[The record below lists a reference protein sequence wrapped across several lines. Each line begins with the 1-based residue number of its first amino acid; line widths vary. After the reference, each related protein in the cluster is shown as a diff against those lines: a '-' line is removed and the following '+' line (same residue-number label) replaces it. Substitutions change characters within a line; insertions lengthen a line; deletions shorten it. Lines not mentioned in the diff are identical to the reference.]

1 MRTTT
6 VPETRPDALV
16 EYKHAIAVI
25 NNGKT
30 VRYVAKFLT
39 KLIFLFLKNGGKL
52 HITVTGPRRY
62 SVDFKQGEMELSAD
76 CFTSLIEKLFLKMK
90 EKTLGEVQKNEKLK
104 KEVEREKEKEK
115 KKKLKK
121 EK

>member
-1 MRTTT
+1 
-6 VPETRPDALV
+6 
-16 EYKHAIAVI
+16 
-25 NNGKT
+25 
-30 VRYVAKFLT
+30 
-39 KLIFLFLKNGGKL
+39 
-52 HITVTGPRRY
+52 
-62 SVDFKQGEMELSAD
+62 MELSAD